1 MNLPVISRFQIEV
14 EQVDGFE
21 FRVRF
26 DKPHY
31 TELLMDEPPPLGR
44 DSAPNPA
51 RILAAAIA
59 NCLSASLLFCMR
71 RGGMAVLGMRAD
83 AEVEIVRNENKRLR
97 VGRVAVRLHPKL
109 PEYADAHKVCVDMF
123 EDFCI
128 VTQSVRDGLKVDVE
142 VVPEVVT

>member
-1 MNLPVISRFQIEV
+1 MNLPVVSRFKIEV

-26 DKPHY
+26 DKPSY
-31 TELLMDEPPPLGR
+31 PELRMDEPAPLGR
-44 DSAPNPA
+44 DNAPNPA

-59 NCLSASLLFCMR
+59 DCLSASLLFCMR
-71 RGGMAVLGMRAD
+71 RGGIAVLGMHAD

-97 VGRVAVRLHPKL
+97 VGRVAVRLRPKL
-109 PEYADAHKVCVDMF
+109 NEYAEAQRVCVDMF